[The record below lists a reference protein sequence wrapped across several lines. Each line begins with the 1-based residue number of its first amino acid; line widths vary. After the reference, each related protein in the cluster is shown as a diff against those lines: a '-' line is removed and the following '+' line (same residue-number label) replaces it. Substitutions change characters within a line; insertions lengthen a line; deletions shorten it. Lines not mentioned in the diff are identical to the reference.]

1 MQTKKIEFL
10 NGWTI
15 DLDTLP
21 DYKAFKA
28 KFELELSYP
37 ILQLCYDSDH
47 PEFTAERKQLLKPI
61 LDRIN
66 KQTDQL
72 TVYHNNRYEL
82 GRFYPENSISPICL
96 SRHIKHTLFKA
107 LEWIDLDMVKGHP
120 SLLYSLAKLNG
131 IEDQFNAF
139 KSYLDAPDETLNTLA
154 DFYGVTKDKAKDIF
168 NISIY
173 GGGFSTWLK
182 EMDKDKIELKTKK
195 QHEIVINFIQECRK
209 FGKIVYDNN
218 PKIVE
223 KVTKNLTDEDDKRN
237 RVMSYWC
244 GTIENHIIFIC
255 YKFLKLK
262 KVLEDK
268 AFALE
273 YDGICF
279 KPIARGGL
287 NDILAALNNKIV
299 SDTSLMYVK
308 MKWKDY
314 SNDYIHKDIIT
325 EAEDFEV
332 EPDDLVTSDLEAA
345 QKVIKLFP
353 HWVMC
358 KNVLR
363 VFDTN
368 TGMWKNVDNEPT
380 AAYKIFTKFSNDLYT
395 PNAKGFR
402 STKSYG
408 NTETLMKKLI
418 PLIKTEAPCNDEWE
432 EIMEHTS
439 LGKLLFNNGYYDL
452 HTDTFHTEFTP
463 SIWFLEKISRD
474 YIKLEDERAMNDI
487 KQRYFI
493 NPLTPEMGNYLFLS
507 IARSLA
513 GDRMKNIF
521 FGVGCGNSGKSVITK
536 AIQNSI
542 GGYFGSFNAQNLVVS
557 NSSNDAA
564 QQLRWAKLL
573 RGKRCIISCELE
585 TKLPL
590 NSNYIKR
597 ISSGG
602 DKLVGREH
610 GKNETEFT
618 PHFVPFIFSQD
629 LSKFSPYDDAID
641 NRLRVF
647 TFNKA
652 FVDQP
657 KSIFELQKD
666 SRVDTEVN
674 DVHFQNLLLNL
685 LIKTYIEYRKN
696 PSAFKEP
703 EAIEKHKNEW
713 VDTEE
718 KNVMNMFLKDF
729 EFTSDENDFITNSR
743 IEKWSADTKQGI
755 STTKITREMNNYI
768 KLNNL
773 QNVLQKP
780 KKLDGKTV
788 RVWFGIKEKPDEEL
802 TDSGCS
808 L

>member
-1 MQTKKIEFL
+1 MRTTKIDFL

-15 DLDTLP
+15 DTDALP
-21 DYKAFKA
+21 EYKSFKA

-37 ILQLCYDSDH
+37 VLQLCYDSDH
-47 PEFTAERKQLLKPI
+47 PQFTAERKQQLKPI
-61 LDRIN
+61 LDKIN
-66 KQTDQL
+66 KQTGKL
-72 TVYHNNRYEL
+72 IVHHNNRFNL
-82 GRFYPENSISPICL
+82 GRFYPENSISPICM
-96 SRHIKHTLFKA
+96 SRHIKHTLFKS
-107 LEWIDLDMVKGHP
+107 LGWTDLDMVKGHP
-120 SLLYSLAKLNG
+120 SLLYSIAKLNG
-131 IEDQFNAF
+131 IEDQFKAF
-139 KSYLDAPDETLNTLA
+139 KSYLDAPDETLKTLA
-154 DFYGVTKDKAKDIF
+154 NFYGVTNDQAKGIF
-168 NISIY
+168 NVAIY
-173 GGGFSTWLK
+173 GGGFETWLK
-182 EMDKDKIELKTKK
+182 EMKKDGIEVKSIK
-195 QHEIVINFIQECRK
+195 QHELVVNFIKECRI
-209 FGKIVYDNN
+209 FSHLVYENN

-223 KVTKNLTDEDDKRN
+223 RVAKNLTKDKHN

-244 GTIENHIIFIC
+244 GTIENHIIHIC
-255 YKFLKLK
+255 YKFLKLR

-279 KPIARGGL
+279 KPLKKDGL
-287 NDILAALNNKIV
+287 DEILAELNNKIIA
-299 SDTSLMYVK
+299 DTSLMYVK

-314 SNDYIHKDIIT
+314 AAEYVHKDIIT
-325 EAEDFEV
+325 QAEDFEV

-345 QKVIKLFP
+345 EKVIKLFP
-353 HWVMC
+353 HWIMC

-368 TGMWKNVDNEPT
+368 TGMWKNVDDDPT
-380 AAYKIFTKFSNDLYT
+380 SAYKIFTKLVNDLYT
-395 PNAKGFR
+395 PNSKGDK

-408 NTETLMKKLI
+408 NTEMLMRKLI
-418 PLIKTEAPCNDEWE
+418 PFIKTQAECNDEWE
-432 EIMEHTS
+432 NKMENTS

-474 YIKLEDERAMNDI
+474 YVKLDDEKAMNDI
-487 KQRYFI
+487 KHRYFI
-493 NPLTPEMGNYLFLS
+493 NPLTPDMGNYLVLS

-536 AIQNSI
+536 AIQNSTD
-542 GGYFGSFNAQNLVVS
+542 GYFGSFNAQNLVVS

-610 GKNETEFT
+610 SKNETEFT

-647 TFNKA
+647 SFNKA
-652 FVDQP
+652 FVDEP
-657 KSIFELQKD
+657 KSMFELQKD
-666 SRVDTEVN
+666 SKVDTEVN

-685 LIKTYIEYRKN
+685 LIKTYLAFRKN
-696 PSAFKEP
+696 PSEFKEP
-703 EAIEKHKNEW
+703 SVIEEHKNEW
-713 VDTEE
+713 VDTAE
-718 KNVMNMFLKDF
+718 KNVINVFLRDF

-743 IEKWSADTKQGI
+743 IEKWSSDTKQGLSI
-755 STTKITREMNNYI
+755 TKITRELNNYI

-773 QNVLQKP
+773 QNILNKP

-788 RVWFGIKEKPDEEL
+788 RVWFGIKEKPDEEMCDTGICL
-802 TDSGCS
+802 
-808 L
+808 